1 VNHLAATTTS
11 PGIPAHYRR
20 VLVTGAAGQL
30 GRAFARA
37 LVNKGEADGSAP
49 QITWTDLQADPA
61 RNISPCNLADTAQ
74 LSRLLEAVKP
84 DLILNPGA
92 YTAVDKAESEP
103 DLAHAVNATAVDIM
117 AQWARAHDATMIHYS
132 TDYVFDGSG
141 TKPWRE
147 TDPTVPVSTYGRTK
161 LEGEK
166 AMLTSGVRGAIF
178 RTSWV
183 YSDEGHNFIK
193 TMLRLGAERDEL
205 RVVADQIG
213 VPTSA
218 HFLARMTLIALNRA
232 HQNPRDIGPAA
243 IYHLVPCGELSW
255 HQFAEYIL
263 ARARAAGHPVKA
275 QRVVPITTAEYPTP
289 ARRPLN
295 SRLDFGKFARQFNAE
310 IPDWRDGVDHVIEL
324 LCGPAS
330 KVP

>member
-1 VNHLAATTTS
+1 MSAVAPNTS
-11 PGIPAHYRR
+11 PRIPARYRK
-20 VLVTGAAGQL
+20 VLVTGANGQL

-37 LVNKGEADGSAP
+37 LVNKGVDETSAP

-61 RNISPCNLADTAQ
+61 RSITPCNLADASE
-74 LSRLLEAVKP
+74 LRRLLETVQP

-92 YTAVDKAESEP
+92 YTAVDKAESES
-103 DLAHAVNATAVDIM
+103 DLARAVNAAAVEIM
-117 AQWARAHDATMIHYS
+117 AKWARAHNATMIHYS

-141 TKPWRE
+141 TTPWRE
-147 TDPTVPVSTYGRTK
+147 TDPTGPVSIYGQTK
-161 LEGEK
+161 LEGEQ
-166 AMLTSGVRGAIF
+166 AMLAAGTRGAIF

-218 HFLARMTLIALNRA
+218 HFLARMTLLALGHANGLTA
-232 HQNPRDIGPAA
+232 PAGV
-243 IYHLVPCGELSW
+243 YHLVPRGELSW
-255 HQFAEYIL
+255 HHFAEYIL
-263 ARARAAGHPVKA
+263 AHARAAGRAIKA
-275 QRVVPITTAEYPTP
+275 QRVIPITTADYPTP

-295 SRLDFGKFARQFNAE
+295 SRLDCTKFSHRFDTE
-310 IPDWRDGVDHVIEL
+310 IPDWRDGADPVIDIL
-324 LCGPAS
+324 SGSARKNP
-330 KVP
+330 